1 MFRQDLYATFCMHY
15 KLIHRVIIL
24 HGLRR
29 LRMLDCVHDTSYTAA
44 LITHSRLV
52 ITIYEI
58 PLSKKATLLASLAGT
73 VRELY

>member
-1 MFRQDLYATFCMHY
+1 MHY

-73 VRELY
+73 IGELH